1 VDVFFGPCCDYAA
14 APVGRQI
21 HFWELPML
29 TAGAIA
35 RDFSLGKHPSR
46 GNDDFDQMTRVGASV
61 NSLVDFLLEIMLE
74 FKWRRVKQ
82 VYDPAGQNS
91 IGERVCH
98 IMSDGIHYGLQ
109 DQVLIPDLEQDYEK
123 FEHVE
128 EILEKLALEIG
139 DWA

>member
-1 VDVFFGPCCDYAA
+1 
-14 APVGRQI
+14 
-21 HFWELPML
+21 
-29 TAGAIA
+29 
-35 RDFSLGKHPSR
+35 
-46 GNDDFDQMTRVGASV
+46 
-61 NSLVDFLLEIMLE
+61 MLE

-128 EILEKLALEIG
+128 EVLEKLALEIG